1 MKRIDQNLIFR
12 LGSNLRTL
20 NAVRSEKDAFDVF
33 MALNGAIL
41 ILEAVLGDES
51 VDLRYSRP
59 AAEALIETIDRVTS
73 RIFKEKDKDGKTR
86 LKFPKRSDIP
96 DHMLN
101 FDIGIRTFETNLAA
115 EFREAPTYYVPKRG
129 AYDTV
134 DLVDHAE
141 RILEPDLH
149 TEMGSKAV
157 TEFQAAGRCFAFGL
171 PTATGF
177 HVCRAVEAVLES
189 YYKLFSGKTK
199 TLHGWQDYIDA
210 LQKIADD
217 PGAKAKPQKRTLHD
231 LTHLKDS
238 SRNPIMHP
246 RVILDDMDADI
257 LLSGGKNVMIEMALE
272 IRENKAKLATKPKAV
287 ATSAA
292 AP

>member
-1 MKRIDQNLIFR
+1 M
-12 LGSNLRTL
+12 TL
-20 NAVRSEKDAFDVF
+20 KT
-33 MALNGAIL
+33 
-41 ILEAVLGDES
+41 VLGHES

-59 AAEALIETIDRVTS
+59 AAQALITEIDNVMS
-73 RIFKEKDKDGKTR
+73 GYFQIKDEDGNT
-86 LKFPKRSDIP
+86 KFNIPERSDIP
-96 DHMLN
+96 DYMLN
-101 FDIGIRTFETNLAA
+101 FNPNLRTFETNLAA

-134 DLVDHAE
+134 ALVDHAE
-141 RILEPDLH
+141 RILEPNLH

-157 TEFQAAGRCFAFGL
+157 AEFQAAGRCFAFGL

-189 YYKLFSGKTK
+189 YYMLFSGKTK
-199 TLHGWQDYIDA
+199 TLHGWQSYINA
-210 LQKIADD
+210 LQKITHDSN
-217 PGAKAKPQKRTLHD
+217 AKAKPQERTLHD

-246 RVILDDMDADI
+246 RVILDDVDADI
-257 LLSGGKNVMIEMALE
+257 LLSEGKNVMIQMALE
-272 IRENKAKLATKPKAV
+272 IRETKPKLATKLKAV

-292 AP
+292 SP